1 MNGWI
6 DDSDLPQLLSIQLG
20 DNALDGDSHYDRA
33 TINNGRYY
41 YKNKL
46 VMRSGIVHNDEWI
59 DLPSLTELK
68 GNKGNFSCIGSVIL
82 KSCYFGY

>member
-41 YKNKL
+41 YKNIL
-46 VMRSGIVHNDEWI
+46 VMRSGIVHNNEWI
-59 DLPSLTELK
+59 DLPSLAVFIVRS
-68 GNKGNFSCIGSVIL
+68 NFYYIGSVIL
-82 KSCYFGY
+82 ESSHFHID